1 MRIIGANKSFDVTAN
16 LVGSKSE
23 SNRVLMIGYY
33 GGFTPRVT
41 NLSTSDDTRL
51 LNEIIQSLQLKTRFI
66 ASQGFIPSS
75 HDDALTIDCH
85 NAGTVLRFLATALAF
100 RDGEWIL
107 TGSDRMLQRPVG
119 DLVDALRKMGAK
131 IEFIGHDG
139 FPPLKIH
146 GKNLVETHG
155 RASLPIHVDITRSSQ
170 FASSLL
176 LAMPVVVTVS
186 GPSHHRKE
194 TDNGP
199 SLHLDGDL
207 SSLPYIDMTIDI
219 MCRFSAHVKRDD
231 REIFVQHFD
240 YQDVEYTIESDWTS
254 ASYWFEAV
262 ALSENG
268 RARLRNLH
276 LDSKQGD
283 AIVAKW
289 FENFGVKSVQDG
301 NDVVITHVGTDRVC
315 PPDRVCTLDFIDNP
329 DLFPTIAATCA
340 GLGVEGRFT
349 GLRNLVHKESDR
361 VAAMMTELSKIGVT
375 FERKSDNG
383 LIINPNNCEPYQVF
397 DSHNDHRIA
406 MALAPLAMKIGAI
419 EINNADVVS
428 KSYPTFWSEFANVET
443 FPETSLLGRLF
454 PS

>member
-41 NLSTSDDTRL
+41 NLSTSDDTQL
-51 LNEIIQSLQLKTRFI
+51 LNEILQQINVETRFI
-66 ASQGFIPSS
+66 ASPK
-75 HDDALTIDCH
+75 HDGAETIDCH
-85 NAGTVLRFLATALAF
+85 NAGTVFRFLVTALSLKP
-100 RDGEWIL
+100 GNWIL
-107 TGSDRMLQRPVG
+107 TGSDRMMQRPVG

-131 IEFIGHDG
+131 IEYLGQEG
-139 FPPLKIH
+139 FPPLKIR
-146 GKNLVETHG
+146 GKNLIETHG
-155 RASLPIHVDITRSSQ
+155 CASLPINIDITRSSQ

-176 LAMPVVVTVS
+176 LAIPIV
-186 GPSHHRKE
+186 E
-194 TDNGP
+194 TCHDGA

-219 MCRFSAHVKRDD
+219 ICHFSAYVKRDGRD
-231 REIFVQHFD
+231 IFVQQSG
-240 YQDVEYTIESDWTS
+240 YQDVEYIVESDWTC
-254 ASYWFEAV
+254 ASYWYEAV

-268 RARLRNLH
+268 RVRLRNLR

-289 FENFGVKSVQDG
+289 FEKFGVKTIQDG
-301 NDVVITHVGTDRVC
+301 NDIIINHVETFQETSHYMHSTVKF
-315 PPDRVCTLDFIDNP
+315 DFINNP

-340 GLGVEGRFT
+340 GLGIEGRFT
-349 GLRNLVHKESDR
+349 GLRNLIHKESDR

-375 FERKSDNG
+375 FERKSDNE
-383 LIINPNNCEPYQVF
+383 LIINPIMGNISETHHVF

-406 MALAPLAMKIGAI
+406 MSLAPLAMKIGAI

-428 KSYPTFWSEFANVET
+428 KSYPNFWKEIMNVIQVEMT
-443 FPETSLLGRLF
+443 I
-454 PS
+454 